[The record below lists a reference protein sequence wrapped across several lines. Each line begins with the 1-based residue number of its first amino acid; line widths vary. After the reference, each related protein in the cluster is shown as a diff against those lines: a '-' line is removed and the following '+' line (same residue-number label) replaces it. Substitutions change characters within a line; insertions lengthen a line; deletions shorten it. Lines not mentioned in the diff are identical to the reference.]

1 MKTKAQRKA
10 ARWARKEAL
19 KRVQNQYGKRL
30 WFRELVA
37 SHGTRTASRMALDA
51 ETRPSFEDTDNCCHG
66 GVVMWS
72 ETKYADRWCYTDYI
86 IS

>member
-10 ARWARKEAL
+10 ARWARN
-19 KRVQNQYGKRL
+19 RVQNQYGKRL

-37 SHGTRTASRMALDA
+37 SHGTRIACRMALDA
-51 ETRPSFEDTDNCCHG
+51 ETCPSFTAKDDCCHG

-72 ETKYADRWCYTDYI
+72 ETKYKARWCCTDYI
-86 IS
+86 VTLS